1 MTTSFLNPTTVT
13 PKSELFTR
21 PHKCAT
27 FTTKVMTY
35 ATHAIHALS
44 EALQSQKG
52 ELGLHYVVGFFTQD
66 TLTNVP
72 NCHCA
77 LI

>member
-1 MTTSFLNPTTVT
+1 
-13 PKSELFTR
+13 
-21 PHKCAT
+21 
-27 FTTKVMTY
+27 MTY
-35 ATHAIHALS
+35 ATHAIHVLS
-44 EALQSQKG
+44 EALQSQKS

-72 NCHCA
+72 NCYYT

>member
-1 MTTSFLNPTTVT
+1 
-13 PKSELFTR
+13 
-21 PHKCAT
+21 
-27 FTTKVMTY
+27 MTY

-44 EALQSQKG
+44 EALQSQKS
-52 ELGLHYVVGFFTQD
+52 ELGLHYVVGFFKQD
-66 TLTNVP
+66 TSTDVP

>member
-1 MTTSFLNPTTVT
+1 MTTSFLIPTTVA
-13 PKSELFTR
+13 PKSELFTQ

-27 FTTKVMTY
+27 FTTKVMT
-35 ATHAIHALS
+35 HALS
-44 EALQSQKG
+44 EALQSQKS
-52 ELGLHYVVGFFTQD
+52 ELGLHYVLGLFKHD
-66 TLTNVP
+66 TSTNVP